1 MVGDKGWLSVP
12 QEMNILPR
20 PYKWETGNT
29 LPKQYERLAEK
40 LLQKTARNEKRN
52 SAALM
57 IAVGGFTLLIDII
70 RIVSL
75 LLGSGHSIRS
85 AAFFILW
92 NAFAAFIIY
101 RLFDYKQ
108 IGALSGDLQSGS
120 FRWRTGKLDEI
131 AAEVVGYRGGD
142 DDPSKPVLSVFAYA
156 ARKAPPRSEGEILLL
171 PSRAGRF
178 KAPPSGLTSFAPPGA
193 DKAKREKR
201 RGQNNQAKV
210 RQYRADYFGHR
221 KRNAVSGS

>member
-1 MVGDKGWLSVP
+1 MVGDKGWLSAS

-57 IAVGGFTLLIDII
+57 IAVGGFTLLIDMIK
-70 RIVSL
+70 IVSL
-75 LLGSGHSIRS
+75 LLGSGHSIKS
-85 AAFFILW
+85 AAFLILW

-131 AAEVVGYRGGD
+131 AAEVVDYRGGD

-156 ARKAPPRSEGEILLL
+156 DGVKLENVLFHDMDVKCTAKDSFKQTKVEIACSGGMQLGDDIIIVDAGGKTLILPRNVEFDE
-171 PSRAGRF
+171 
-178 KAPPSGLTSFAPPGA
+178 
-193 DKAKREKR
+193 
-201 RGQNNQAKV
+201 
-210 RQYRADYFGHR
+210 H
-221 KRNAVSGS
+221 